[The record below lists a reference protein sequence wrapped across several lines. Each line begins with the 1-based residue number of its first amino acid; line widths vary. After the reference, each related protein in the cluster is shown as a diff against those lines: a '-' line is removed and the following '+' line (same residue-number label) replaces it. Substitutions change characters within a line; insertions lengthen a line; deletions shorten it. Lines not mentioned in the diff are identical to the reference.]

1 MARQLRRCF
10 FYYEPPELC
19 SANRNSSLW
28 VCLTVMDE
36 RLLTAFLTVAET
48 HNVSMAAGRL
58 NVTQPALSRQ
68 LQKLQRHLKVTLLQ
82 SHHSGM
88 ALTAAGEE
96 FLPVAQKLVNEI
108 HKAEAFAQMLSTGR
122 FGEITFAAPGTTL
135 IDVVIPFVATLDSS
149 ELHSHVIETPLG
161 SSLDQAVNTADL
173 VIMPS
178 APPKEFASIALVEL
192 PVWAY
197 VAPNH
202 PWADRDDIA
211 LEELV
216 AERVVVTTPD
226 FMSRRVFDGAV
237 DVAGLTVPQIIE
249 TKSGRVAQALVAA
262 GNGVAVV
269 TEDAFFGLKPAK
281 IRSRGEILSVWLH
294 AGWRADHYAR
304 EEIQALAERLARFA
318 QARYP
323 ELTPGPIE
331 VQGQI

>member
-1 MARQLRRCF
+1 
-10 FYYEPPELC
+10 
-19 SANRNSSLW
+19 
-28 VCLTVMDE
+28 MDE
-36 RLLTAFLTVAET
+36 RLLTAFITVADT
-48 HNVSMAAGRL
+48 LNVSVAATRL
-58 NVTQPALSRQ
+58 NITQPALSRQ
-68 LQKLQRHLKVTLLQ
+68 LQKLQRHLKVTLVQ
-82 SHHSGM
+82 SHHSGVT
-88 ALTAAGEE
+88 LTAAGEE
-96 FLPVAQKLVNEI
+96 FLPVAQSLVNEI
-108 HKAEAFAQMLSTGR
+108 HKAEAFAKMLSTGR
-122 FGEITFAAPGTTL
+122 FSEITFAAPGTTL

-161 SSLDQAVNTADL
+161 SSLEQAVNTADL

-202 PWADRDDIA
+202 PWADREEIP

-216 AERVVVTTPD
+216 EERVVVTTTD
-226 FMSRRVFDGAV
+226 HMSRRVFDGAV
-237 DVAGLTVPQIIE
+237 DVAGLTLSNTVE
-249 TKSGRVAQALVAA
+249 TNSGRVAQALVAA

-269 TEDAFFGLKPAK
+269 SEDAFFGLKPAK
-281 IRSRGEILSVWLH
+281 IVSRGEVLSVWLH

-304 EEIQALAERLARFA
+304 DEVQALAERLARFA

-331 VQGQI
+331 VQGQH